1 MIRFSAL
8 SAAAA
13 CLALSACDSSSN
25 GGGSSG
31 TRDQIRA
38 VGSSTVYPFATAVA
52 EQFVNKN
59 AGTKSPIIESTG
71 TGAGFKLFCGGIG
84 TGFPDIANASRAIK
98 KSEYDDCVKN
108 KVTDVVEI
116 QIGLDGIAF
125 AEGKGGP
132 ELKLTPRDVYAALA
146 ANPFGKSQTAK
157 TWKDVNPSLPAV
169 PIKVYGPPSTS
180 GTRDAL
186 AELILTKGCDSD
198 PAMKALKDKDKD
210 AHKKTCT
217 GVREDG
223 AFVDAGENDNLIVQK
238 LLADPQAVGV
248 FGYSFL
254 EENTETLRGNPLN
267 GVMPTYATISD
278 FSYPGARPLYIY
290 IKSAHLKAIK
300 GLQGFVEEFSSA
312 WGPDGYLKKRGM
324 VIAPDAV
331 RAAAEQQAKD
341 MKPLDPTTLK

>member
-1 MIRFSAL
+1 MIRSSAFL
-8 SAAAA
+8 AATA
-13 CLALSACDSSSN
+13 CLALTACDS
-25 GGGSSG
+25 GGGSAAV
-31 TRDQIRA
+31 RDQIRA

-59 AGTKSPIIESTG
+59 AGAKSPIIESTG

-98 KSEYDDCVKN
+98 KSEYEDCAKN
-108 KVTDVVEI
+108 KVTDIVEI
-116 QIGLDGIAF
+116 QVGLDGIAF
-125 AEGKGGP
+125 AEGKSGP
-132 ELKLTPRDVYAALA
+132 KLVLTPRDVYAALA
-146 ANPFGKSQTAK
+146 ANPFGKPQTAK

-186 AELILTKGCDSD
+186 AELILTKGCDTD
-198 PAMKALKDKDKD
+198 PAMKALKDKDSD

-238 LLADPQAVGV
+238 LLADPQAIGV
-248 FGYSFL
+248 FGFSFL
-254 EENTETLRGNPLN
+254 EENMDTLAGNPIS
-267 GVMPTYATISD
+267 GVMPTYATIAD

-290 IKSAHLKAIK
+290 VKKAHLKAIK
-300 GLQGFVEEFSSA
+300 GLQGYVDEFASA

-331 RAAAEQQAKD
+331 RAAAAQQVKE
-341 MKPLDPTTLK
+341 MKSLDPSTLK